1 MRDGKFIIHFLHS
14 CPVQELIEFIRLR
27 FAHFVEKEFLSFQ
40 TDHFFLEVLI
50 TIQG

>member
-14 CPVQELIEFIRLR
+14 CPVKELLEFIRLR
-27 FAHFVEKEFLSFQ
+27 FAHLAENEFLPVQ